1 MTLGHLIQTA
11 SSALSFSGNC
21 ARLEVEMLLSHI
33 LCCQRMSLYTRWE
46 RSLSKKQIRK
56 FRSLFH
62 LRQKGTPMAYILG
75 KKEFYTHKFIVSPG
89 VFIPR
94 AETETL
100 VSAVSSQWSR
110 SANLKIIDFGCG
122 SGCIGLTLLSY
133 FPKANLISV
142 DINQKAL
149 NISKRNAKK
158 IGVKDRVTFLYK
170 DISTID
176 RKWKR
181 KYIASGADII
191 VANPPYIAFNDP
203 RVEKEVISF
212 EPPEALFSGDKGL
225 FHIRSWLQKAL
236 LLLKVDGSYFFEIG
250 EKQDVSFLK
259 SGRNKMIKKSEFRD
273 LSGIVRVIQL
283 QKI

>member
-46 RSLSKKQIRK
+46 RPLSKKQIRK

-62 LRQKGTPMAYILG
+62 LRQKGAPMAYLLG
-75 KKEFYTHKFIVSPG
+75 KKAFYTHEFIVSPG

-100 VSAVSSQWSR
+100 VSAVLSQWSHQT
-110 SANLKIIDFGCG
+110 NLRIIDFGCG
-122 SGCIGLTLLSY
+122 SGCIGLTLLSC
-133 FPKANLISV
+133 FPNANLISL

-149 NISKRNAKK
+149 NISKRNAENM
-158 IGVKDRVTFLYK
+158 GVKDRVIFLHQ
-170 DISTID
+170 DVSTID
-176 RKWKR
+176 IEWKK
-181 KYIASGADII
+181 KYVAMGADII
-191 VANPPYIAFNDP
+191 VANPPYIAFNDS

-212 EPPEALFSGDKGL
+212 EPPEALFSSGKGL

-259 SGRNKMIKKSEFRD
+259 SEMNTMRKKSEFRD

-283 QKI
+283 QKV

>member
-1 MTLGHLIQTA
+1 MTLGHFIQST
-11 SSALSFSGNC
+11 SAMSFPGDFK
-21 ARLEVEMLLSHI
+21 RLEIELLLSHI
-33 LCCQRMSLYTRWE
+33 LCCERMHLYTRWGQE
-46 RSLSKKQIRK
+46 LSKNHISQ
-56 FRSLFH
+56 FQSLFR
-62 LRQKGTPMAYILG
+62 LRKKGMPMAYILG
-75 KKEFYTHKFIVSPG
+75 KKEFYTHKFIISPG

-110 SANLKIIDFGCG
+110 SANLKIVDFGCG
-122 SGCIGLTLLSY
+122 SGCIGLSLLTS
-133 FPKANLISV
+133 FPKSNLISI
-142 DINQKAL
+142 DINKKAL

-158 IGVKDRVTFLYK
+158 IGVKNRVTFLYK

-176 RKWKR
+176 REWKQ

-203 RVEKEVISF
+203 RVEKEVVSF
-212 EPPEALFSGDKGL
+212 EPSEALFSDDGGL
-225 FHIRSWLQKAL
+225 YHIRSWLRKAL
-236 LLLKVDGSYFFEIG
+236 LLLKINGSYFFEIG
-250 EKQDVSFLK
+250 AEQDISFLK